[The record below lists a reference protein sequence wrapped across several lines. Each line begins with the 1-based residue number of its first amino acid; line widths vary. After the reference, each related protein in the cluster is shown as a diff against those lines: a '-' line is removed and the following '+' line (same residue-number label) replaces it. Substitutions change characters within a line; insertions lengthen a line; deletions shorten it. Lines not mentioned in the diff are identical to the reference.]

1 MFNWWKRYSLLFAI
15 ILFLFISL
23 FLLSRYG
30 QYKGEPI
37 FLEKTLRFLA
47 YPLQKNVQRL
57 VTWVKEI
64 GESYFFLVGVQEE
77 NKILRREI
85 SELRQ
90 ENARLQ
96 EIIFA
101 EERLKKLYALHPKSG
116 IIAQII
122 GRDPSSWFKSL
133 LIDKGQLAGVK
144 KDMVAI
150 GPGGVVGRIIDV
162 SAQTAKILLI
172 TDPNSAVDVLIQR
185 SRAQGILEGNVEDYC
200 ILKYVPKAEDIQAGD
215 TVLTSGI
222 GGIFPKGLMIGTVRR
237 VDKKRAGIFQ
247 YVEVSPAVDFAKLE
261 ELLIIHGEP

>member
-1 MFNWWKRYSLLFAI
+1 MFNWWKRYSLLVVI
-15 ILFLFISL
+15 LLFLFIAL
-23 FLLSRYG
+23 FFLSRYP
-30 QYKGEPI
+30 QYKGEGN
-37 FLEKTLRFLA
+37 FLEKSLRFLA
-47 YPLQKNVQRL
+47 YPVQKNLQKT
-57 VTWVKEI
+57 VTWMIEM

-77 NKILRREI
+77 NKNLRRQI

-90 ENARLQ
+90 EITRLQ
-96 EIIFA
+96 EIILT
-101 EERLKKLYALHPKSG
+101 EERLKKLYALQPKSG
-116 IIAQII
+116 IVAQII

-133 LIDKGQLAGVK
+133 MVDKGQAAGIK

-150 GPGGVVGRIIDV
+150 GVGGVAGRVIDV
-162 SAQTAKILLI
+162 SAQTARILLI

-200 ILKYVPKAEDIQAGD
+200 ILKYVPKAEDIQVGD
-215 TVLTSGI
+215 KVLTSGI

-247 YVEVSPAVDFAKLE
+247 YVEVSPAVDFVKLE

>member
-1 MFNWWKRYSLLFAI
+1 MFSWWKRYSLLFAI
-15 ILFLFISL
+15 LLFLFLSIF
-23 FLLSRYG
+23 FLARSA
-30 QYKGEPI
+30 QYKGETN
-37 FLEKTLRFLA
+37 FLEKSLRFLA
-47 YPLQKNVQRL
+47 YPVQKNLQRII
-57 VTWVKEI
+57 TWVKDF
-64 GESYFFLVGVQEE
+64 GGSYFLLIGVQEE
-77 NKILRREI
+77 NKILRRQI

-96 EIIFA
+96 EIILT
-101 EERLKKLYALHPKSG
+101 EERLKKLYTLQAKSG

-133 LIDKGQLAGVK
+133 LVDKGQLAGVK

-150 GPGGVVGRIIDV
+150 GSGGVVGRVIDV
-162 SAQTAKILLI
+162 SAQTAKILLL

-200 ILKYVPKAEDIQAGD
+200 ILKYVPKAEDIQVGD
-215 TVLTSGI
+215 KVLTSGI
-222 GGIFPKGLMIGTVRR
+222 GGVFPKGLMIGTVSR

-261 ELLIIHGEP
+261 ELLIIQGEP